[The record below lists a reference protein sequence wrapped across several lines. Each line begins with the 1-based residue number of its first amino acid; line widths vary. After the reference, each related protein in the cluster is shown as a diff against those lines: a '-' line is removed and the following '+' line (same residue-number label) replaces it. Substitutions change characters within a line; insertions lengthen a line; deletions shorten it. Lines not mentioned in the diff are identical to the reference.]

1 MCVKEGGKEVCA
13 TEERAKSGIFGGALT
28 SLTFHFLN
36 DFLNY

>member
-13 TEERAKSGIFGGALT
+13 TKERAKSGIFGGVLT
-28 SLTFHFLN
+28 SLTFYFLN

>member
-13 TEERAKSGIFGGALT
+13 TEERARSGIFGGVPA